1 MVAAVARPRR
11 ASATAAALIAVLAL
25 AATLRLIG
33 LRFGLP
39 AVYNPDEVAIMSRA
53 LAFAKGDLN
62 PHNFLYPTLYFYV
75 LFVWIGLSFVVSWL
89 TGAVASLAAFQ
100 TQFFVD
106 PTPIY
111 VAGRLLGVVCGTATV
126 ALAFVVGRRLAGQ
139 TAGLMAALFL
149 AVAPGH
155 VRDSHYV
162 KHDVTATLAI
172 VLAQLVILRLVEG
185 AALAGA
191 DSAARNSRPGARGT
205 SAREANHRS
214 AAERSTAE
222 GRVAAR
228 PSADAREAKILKLP
242 PFLVAGAACGVAC
255 ATHYYAVFLALPLL
269 FAIYFA
275 ARAHGWRVV
284 VTRAAQAGAAAALVF
299 FALSPFLLVEPG
311 TAWRDILANRQ
322 IVVDRAV
329 TGQHALFGNL
339 GVYVRMLWSEAIGW
353 PVYLGALAGAVLLL
367 RDRERWR
374 MAVVLLA
381 FPIAFLLF
389 ISNTVAASRYLNPV
403 LPTCAWLAAYATVR
417 LTGRIPVVPWLMA
430 IGMSVPGLALSLQ
443 IDNFFR
449 QPDTRTLAQQF
460 IERTVPAGST
470 ILVQPYSVPLTQSR
484 ESLVEALQAHLGD
497 LRRTPP
503 PPKFALRLA
512 LNPYPAPAYRTLFLG
527 EGGMDQDKIYLSY
540 RDANDASD
548 ANNAGGP
555 AFGALRRAG
564 VQYVVLK
571 RYNVADP
578 AVEPLRA
585 RLERE
590 GRLLTTFSPYGAGA
604 DAATRARVAPF
615 LHNTDTPYDPALER
629 PGPGIEVWQV
639 P

>member
-126 ALAFVVGRRLAGQ
+126 ALAFVVGKRLAGQ

-162 KHDVTATLAI
+162 KHDVPATLAI
-172 VLAQLVILRLVEG
+172 VLAQLAILRL
-185 AALAGA
+185 LQR
-191 DSAARNSRPGARGT
+191 DDPK
-205 SAREANHRS
+205 RS
-214 AAERSTAE
+214 
-222 GRVAAR
+222 
-228 PSADAREAKILKLP
+228 PS
-242 PFLVAGAACGVAC
+242 PFLLAGAACGVAC
-255 ATHYYAVFLALPLL
+255 ATHYYAVFLALPLVL
-269 FAIYFA
+269 AIYFA
-275 ARAHGWRVV
+275 THAQGWRVV
-284 VTRAAQAGAAAALVF
+284 LTRAAQAGAAAALVF
-299 FALSPFLLVEPG
+299 FALSPFLLIEPG

-329 TGQHALFGNL
+329 AGQHALFGNL

-484 ESLVEALQAHLGD
+484 ESLLEALQAHLGD

-548 ANNAGGP
+548 APNAGGP
-555 AFGALRRAG
+555 AFGALHRAG